1 MERISYYNKDIK
13 FDRNALKEV
22 YMILSNYENAFDII
36 PKKYLYVIEDNMNRE
51 YAFNLED
58 IENINLLEDTKR
70 ILTYLYTNYISTP
83 EERKIL
89 KKLEYIQYNK
99 KIQKY
104 SIQFEQKR
112 LKESN
117 KIIAEEQTTEMI
129 KYKENVFLRLIRFIK
144 QIFRR

>member
-13 FDRNALKEV
+13 FNRNALKEV

-89 KKLEYIQYNK
+89 KNLEYIQYNK